1 VLPVTTIVLLL
12 SLFPWVIQQQL
23 GFRIIPSDV
32 ASTKESKPRTTTFA
46 VTGNNVVNF
55 AYVNNTQGWSFTAIV
70 TVPSFFT
77 IKTLAE

>member
-1 VLPVTTIVLLL
+1 VLPVTATVLIL

-23 GFRIIPSDV
+23 GFSIIPSDV
-32 ASTKESKPRTTTFA
+32 ASIKESKPRTVTFA
-46 VTGNNVVNF
+46 VTGNNLVKC

-77 IKTLAE
+77 LKTLVE